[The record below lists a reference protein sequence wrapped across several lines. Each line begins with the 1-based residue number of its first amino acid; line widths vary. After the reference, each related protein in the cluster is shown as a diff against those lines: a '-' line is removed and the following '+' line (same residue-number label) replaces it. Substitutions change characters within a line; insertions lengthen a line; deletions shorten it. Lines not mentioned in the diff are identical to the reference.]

1 MPFRK
6 KQISPPSTSGGLAGD
21 AISRGVANDSN
32 DESAAPRES
41 FDLVAAAD
49 SWQVV
54 APTTNAAAA
63 GPGNADSVAS
73 GGGPGSVG
81 ATESG
86 EWRAG
91 SGEGSAVIHAGA
103 GGFGSPGAGN
113 SGSWRVD
120 PGNGHGRTASAG
132 VDGGALCGEERGER
146 DGSMRGNLT
155 GLNAEGGKQTL
166 EIMLEDGLHMT
177 VEVDSG
183 ERLLNELGYKQE
195 LRRHLSFFEV
205 FSIGLS
211 IVTFY
216 AGTVPYYSMT
226 YLNGGPVAL
235 VWYWWI
241 TVFFTH
247 LVALSFAEISSAFPI
262 SGSLY
267 FWAAA
272 LAGPKHGPFAA
283 WITGWLEFL
292 GISVCI
298 GSLSFG
304 GVQLLQYTIYA
315 ATGGVKSGYLLSNY
329 ECFGI
334 TVAAIV
340 LCGLLNLLPVH
351 SIGRIAAF
359 SAVWQILVV
368 LAMIVILPCV
378 ATTLQPASFVFGHFH
393 VQLDMTHVPTDAY
406 AFVLAMQLSIFG
418 LYAYDT
424 VAHMAEETKRADVT
438 VPAAMVSCLSA
449 ASVVGWAV
457 IVVLTACISN
467 KETLLIEDND
477 TGGQQPVVQ
486 IIWEVFFSRYGN
498 GTGAVVLL
506 CLMYFSFF
514 FATFAAVIG
523 ASRAAFSLS
532 RDSGL
537 PFSFLWRR
545 VNRDRTPVY
554 AVLLTCT
561 IAILFCLPLLH
572 STTTFFAI
580 TSLATVA
587 WVGSY
592 AVPIFL
598 RLLQPEGAF
607 KPGAFSLQRYVGHAG
622 RRSINAGA
630 LLFVLYTMATSMV
643 PMYFPVTVSNFNWSS
658 CVLLVTV
665 AFFISWWVLDARHWF
680 VGPYHNRAGNQPHTL
695 SGAAKWFE

>member
-1 MPFRK
+1 
-6 KQISPPSTSGGLAGD
+6 
-21 AISRGVANDSN
+21 
-32 DESAAPRES
+32 
-41 FDLVAAAD
+41 
-49 SWQVV
+49 
-54 APTTNAAAA
+54 
-63 GPGNADSVAS
+63 
-73 GGGPGSVG
+73 
-81 ATESG
+81 
-86 EWRAG
+86 
-91 SGEGSAVIHAGA
+91 
-103 GGFGSPGAGN
+103 
-113 SGSWRVD
+113 
-120 PGNGHGRTASAG
+120 
-132 VDGGALCGEERGER
+132 
-146 DGSMRGNLT
+146 
-155 GLNAEGGKQTL
+155 
-166 EIMLEDGLHMT
+166 
-177 VEVDSG
+177 
-183 ERLLNELGYKQE
+183 
-195 LRRHLSFFEV
+195 SFFEV

-216 AGTVPYYSMT
+216 AGTVPFYSLT
-226 YLNGGPVAL
+226 FLNGGPVAL

-241 TVFFTH
+241 TAFFTH

-315 ATGGVKSGYLLSNY
+315 ATGGFNGGYLLTNY

-340 LCGLLNLLPVH
+340 ACGLLNLLPVL

-359 SAVWQILVV
+359 SAVWQIMVV
-368 LAMIVILPCV
+368 AAVIIILPCV
-378 ATTLQPASFVFGHFH
+378 ATTLQPASFIFGHYH
-393 VQLDMTHVPTDAY
+393 VQLDVTNVPSDAY
-406 AFVLAMQLSIFG
+406 AFVLAMQLSLFG

-438 VPAAMVSCLSA
+438 IPAAMVSCLSA
-449 ASVVGWAV
+449 ATVVGWAV
-457 IVVLTACISN
+457 IVVLTACITD
-467 KETLLIEDND
+467 KATLLEADNE

-486 IIWEVFFSRYGN
+486 IIWEVFYVRYGN

-514 FATFAAVIG
+514 FAAFAAVIG
-523 ASRAAFSLS
+523 ASRAAYSLS

-537 PFSFLWRR
+537 PFAFLWRR
-545 VNRDRTPVY
+545 INRDRTPVN
-554 AVLLTCT
+554 AVLLTCS

-572 STTTFFAI
+572 STSTFFAI

-592 AVPIFL
+592 SVPLLL
-598 RLLQPEGAF
+598 RLIQPRGAF
-607 KPGAFSLQRYVGHAG
+607 KAGAFSLERYVGAIG
-622 RRSINAGA
+622 RRCINSGA
-630 LLFVLYTMATSMV
+630 LFVLYTMATSMVPMHFPLTASTPLHPSPPVSPHQEVHQRRCSLRRPLHQGHLYGSHVLPSYHLHPSPPVSPHQEVHQRRSPLLRPLHQGHLHGAMYFPITTPFHPSPLLSNPLHPSPPIRRCINGGALFFVLYTMATSMV

-665 AFFISWWVLDARHWF
+665 TFFISWWFLDARHWF
-680 VGPYHNRAGNQPHTL
+680 IGPFHNRAGSQHNSQ
-695 SGAAKWFE
+695 SRAAKWFH